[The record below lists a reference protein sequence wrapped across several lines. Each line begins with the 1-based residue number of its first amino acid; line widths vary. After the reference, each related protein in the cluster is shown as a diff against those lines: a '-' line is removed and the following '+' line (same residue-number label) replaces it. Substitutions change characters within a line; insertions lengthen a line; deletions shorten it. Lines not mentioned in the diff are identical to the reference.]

1 MFKTYFLFALF
12 ISTISSIGSLVYVSN
27 YYSFFADFSPI
38 LPKWKIVATFFS
50 LGLISAGFYFVLNK
64 FLPKA
69 GTLIFNISIAFIS
82 LSSILI
88 PILKE
93 DFPESLEM
101 TEFYPGFVIP
111 LHFIFPLFWLAL
123 SPIIKKNEI

>member
-50 LGLISAGFYFVLNK
+50 LGLTSAGFYLVLNK

-69 GTLIFNISIAFIS
+69 GTLIFNITIAFIS

-111 LHFIFPLFWLAL
+111 LHFIFPIFWLAF
-123 SPIIKKNEI
+123 SPLISKK